1 MPRGSGCG
9 PCRPGRGRDR
19 RALIG
24 VERDRALDVGHRNI
38 EPPGLAIDQPAVGIG
53 RSAIGIEADHLV
65 EIGQCFVGLAGLRQC
80 RAALVVGYRIV
91 RAILDGLAER
101 GEVDGRGELR
111 RFFRLAGR
119 RQRAQ
124 IDRAATERHRNQ
136 CDGCGRSRTMTRSS
150 GQRVAN
156 RIGHLLD
163 ILTRHSF
170 IAAIRQISAFK
181 KIARKK

>member
-1 MPRGSGCG
+1 MIALLKSSNASGFWLRLVDQAAAEIG
-9 PCRPGRGRDR
+9 GRV
-19 RALIG
+19 IG

-111 RFFRLAGR
+111 RFFRLARR

-124 IDRAATERHRNQ
+124 IGRAATERHRNQ
-136 CDGCGRSRTMTRSS
+136 CDGCGRSRTMTELRRASP
-150 GQRVAN
+150 
-156 RIGHLLD
+156 
-163 ILTRHSF
+163 
-170 IAAIRQISAFK
+170 
-181 KIARKK
+181 